1 LVGFFVNTVVLRSQV
16 DGRQRVDGLLAGVK
30 ETVLEAFAHQ
40 DVPFERVVE
49 ELAPVRDTSRT
60 PLFQAMVVLQN
71 NDDRMPRLPGLTVEE
86 LAPPTETAAFD
97 ITLEFEEFDGGL
109 RAAVNYS
116 TDLFEAGTV
125 ERMAGHLGVL
135 LEEISGDPDRLVG
148 ELPMLTG
155 VERDLVVGGWN
166 DTGHEVPFGT
176 VPGLFAERVR
186 RDPFATAVVCGDESV
201 SYRELDERADRLAR
215 RLVEL
220 GVRPEDRVGVLMDRS
235 VEAVVAV
242 LAIVKAGGAYLPLDV
257 RAPASRLGLVL
268 AEAGASVLVTD
279 PAWAPTARE
288 IHPGHVVVAGVPSP
302 DMTSFAVPVDLA
314 DLPDVV
320 PGDGSVWLSGP
331 ELVVDPEQLA
341 YVMYTSGSTGVPKG
355 VAVRHRDVVALVFD
369 RRFDGGALGRVLAH
383 SPMAFDA
390 STYELWVPLL
400 RGGTVVVAPPGE
412 LDPATLQGLITT
424 HGVSA

>member
-1 LVGFFVNTVVLRSQV
+1 LVGFFVNTVVLRS
-16 DGRQRVDGLLAGVK
+16 RVDSSRSVGELLGSVK
-30 ETVLEAFAHQ
+30 DGALEAFAHQ

-71 NDDRMPRLPGLTVEE
+71 TPAEMPAMPGLDVQG
-86 LAPPTETAAFD
+86 LAPSVTPASFD
-97 ITLEFEEFDGGL
+97 VMVEFQEAGDGL
-109 RAAVNYS
+109 HVAVTYA
-116 TDLFEAGTV
+116 TDLFDASTV

-135 LEEISGDPDRLVG
+135 LEEIGSGTDRLVG

-155 VERDLVVGGWN
+155 AERDLVVGGWN
-166 DTGHEVPFGT
+166 DTAHEIPYGS

-186 RDPFATAVVCGDESV
+186 RDPSATAVVCGDESV
-201 SYRELDERADRLAR
+201 SYGELDERADRLAR
-215 RLVEL
+215 RLTGL
-220 GVRPEDRVGVLMDRS
+220 GVRGEDRVGVLMDRS

-279 PAWAPTARE
+279 PAWEPTARE
-288 IHPGHVVVAGVPSP
+288 IHPGHVVVAGKPLHDQTP
-302 DMTSFAVPVDLA
+302 DAT
-314 DLPDVV
+314 
-320 PGDGSVWLSGP
+320 GP

-369 RRFDGGALGRVLAH
+369 RRFDGGAHGRVLAH

-412 LDPATLQGLITT
+412 LDPATLAGLVAA
-424 HGVSA
+424 HGVSG